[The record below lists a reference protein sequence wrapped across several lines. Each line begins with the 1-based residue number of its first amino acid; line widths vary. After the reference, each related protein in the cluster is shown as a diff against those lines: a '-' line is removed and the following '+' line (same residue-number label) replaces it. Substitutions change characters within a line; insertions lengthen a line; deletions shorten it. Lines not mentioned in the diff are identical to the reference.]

1 VGILANRPVEIAVRL
16 ESGVIVTQIID
27 YTSLQ
32 AAVTEYLA
40 RDQDATLIARIPSFV
55 QLAEAKFNRQLF
67 VRQMEQRSIAVVDL
81 TSSEP
86 EFIALPSD
94 FQSMRRVRLS
104 SVAGK
109 PCLEFRSGAQMD
121 EYRFATSDV
130 AGQPS
135 YFTVFGD
142 EIELAPT
149 PDAAY
154 AIEMV
159 YRQNIPP
166 LASNGTNWLLALAP
180 DLYLYGALLE
190 SAPYIK
196 EDARIQTWG
205 LGFTGALGDLNNL
218 GLTSTFNAGPM
229 TIRASGKVW

>member
-1 VGILANRPVEIAVRL
+1 M
-16 ESGVIVTQIID
+16 TQISD
-27 YTSLQ
+27 YSSLQ
-32 AAVTEYLA
+32 AAVIEYLA
-40 RDQDATLIARIPSFV
+40 RDQDTALIARIPTFI

-67 VRQMEQRSIAVVDL
+67 VRQMEQRSTAVVDAA
-81 TSSEP
+81 SSEP
-86 EFIALPSD
+86 EFISLPGD

-104 SVAGK
+104 NVAGK
-109 PCLEFRSGAQMD
+109 PCLEFKSGTQID
-121 EYRFATSDV
+121 EYRFGTSNV
-130 AGQPS
+130 AGRPR

-154 AIEMV
+154 TLEMV
-159 YRQNIPP
+159 YRKNIPP
-166 LASNGTNWLLALAP
+166 LASNDPNWMLVLAP

-190 SAPYIK
+190 ASPYIK

-205 LGFTGALGDLNNL
+205 LGFTTALSDLNNL

-229 TIRASGKVW
+229 TVRVSGQVQ

>member
-1 VGILANRPVEIAVRL
+1 
-16 ESGVIVTQIID
+16 VTQISD
-27 YTSLQ
+27 YASLQ
-32 AAVTEYLA
+32 EAVTEYLA
-40 RDQDATLIARIPSFV
+40 RDHDATLIARIPTFI
-55 QLAEAKFNRQLF
+55 QLTEAKFNRQLF
-67 VRQMEQRSIAVVDL
+67 VRQMEQRATAVVDL
-81 TSSEP
+81 GSSEP
-86 EFIALPSD
+86 EFIPLPSD

-109 PCLEFRSGAQMD
+109 PSLEFKSGTQMD
-121 EYRFATSDV
+121 EYRFASSDI
-130 AGQPS
+130 AARPR
-135 YFTVFGD
+135 YFTVFGN

-154 AIEMV
+154 TIEMV
-159 YRQNIPP
+159 YRQNVQA
-166 LASNGTNWLLALAP
+166 LALNGSNWLLTMAP

-205 LGFTGALGDLNNL
+205 LGFTTALTDLNNL

-229 TIRASGKVW
+229 TVRVSGPII